1 MYPNH
6 AKPLYIRLKSPSIA
20 KERTSL
26 MVIEVS
32 KYKIIEGSKIILN
45 LTFIFL
51 KLFYISKNF
60 YNFIFF

>member
-1 MYPNH
+1 
-6 AKPLYIRLKSPSIA
+6 
-20 KERTSL
+20 
-26 MVIEVS
+26 MVIEG
-32 KYKIIEGSKIILN
+32 YKIKIIGGSKGSLN